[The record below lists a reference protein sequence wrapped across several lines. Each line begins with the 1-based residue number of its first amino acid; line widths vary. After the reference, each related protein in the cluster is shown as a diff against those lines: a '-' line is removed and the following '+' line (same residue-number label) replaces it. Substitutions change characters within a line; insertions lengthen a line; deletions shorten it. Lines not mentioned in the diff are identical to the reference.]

1 MEDASGDPVRR
12 YLVVANQTLGG
23 RHLLQ
28 KVQECVSGGSCRFHV
43 VVPATPSGEHLTW
56 TEGEALAIAQRRLD
70 RTLVT
75 FREQG
80 VEADGHVGD
89 ANPLLAIEDALRREE
104 FDEII
109 LSTLPPGM
117 SRWLKLDLP
126 HRVERSFEVPV
137 THLVADLEPEETEP

>member
-1 MEDASGDPVRR
+1 MRR

-23 RHLLQ
+23 EHLLD
-28 KVQECVSGGSCRFHV
+28 KARECMEEGQCAFHV
-43 VVPATPSGEHLTW
+43 VVPATPSDEHLTW
-56 TEGEALAIAQRRLD
+56 TEGEAQLIAERRLD
-70 RTLVT
+70 RALVR
-75 FREQG
+75 FREIG

-89 ANPLLAIEDALRREE
+89 ASPLLAIEDALRRET

-126 HRVERSFEVPV
+126 HRVERSFNLPV
-137 THLVADLEPEETEP
+137 THLIAELERETSEE

>member
-1 MEDASGDPVRR
+1 MNDAAEEPTRR

-23 RHLLQ
+23 KHLLRL
-28 KVQECVSGGSCRFHV
+28 VSECVAAGQCRFYV
-43 VVPATPSGEHLTW
+43 VVPATPPGEHLTW
-56 TEGEALAIAQRRLD
+56 TEGEAQAIAQRHLD
-70 RTLVT
+70 LALVT
-75 FREQG
+75 FRDHG

-126 HRVERSFEVPV
+126 HRVERSFDVPV
-137 THLVADLEPEETEP
+137 THLVAELEAEETEP

>member
-1 MEDASGDPVRR
+1 MRT

-23 RHLLQ
+23 KHLET
-28 KVQECVSGGSCRFHV
+28 KVQACVSEGPCRFHV
-43 VVPATPSGEHLTW
+43 VVPATPPDEHLTW
-56 TEGEALAIAQRRLD
+56 TEGQAQAIAQRRLD
-70 RTLVT
+70 AALVR
-75 FREQG
+75 FRELG

-89 ANPLLAIEDALRREE
+89 GNPLLAIEDAIRRSE

-126 HRVERSFEVPV
+126 HRVERSFDLPV
-137 THLVADLEPEETEP
+137 THLVADLEPETTDQ

>member
-1 MEDASGDPVRR
+1 MHDAADEPTRR

-23 RHLLQ
+23 KHLLK
-28 KVQECVSGGSCRFHV
+28 KVQECISGGSCRFHV
-43 VVPATPSGEHLTW
+43 VVPATPPGEHLTW

-70 RTLVT
+70 RALVT
-75 FREQG
+75 FGDQG

-126 HRVERSFEVPV
+126 HRVERSFDVPV
-137 THLVADLEPEETEP
+137 THLVAELEPEETEP